1 MVLSYEIQTLEDEES
16 SYHTAPSPMVEP
28 VRFYPI
34 NNSAGERISDE
45 MLSLIK
51 FYDSAHK
58 SFVWRFCVPLKNC
71 VKQHKSHDF
80 WMKKEQKLR
89 FLWIFILRQNQIC
102 LSVTAIDTNTNGLFY
117 ADFCLFQRRT
127 CLFIVS
133 LFSPAWNGLIRT

>member
-58 SFVWRFCVPLKNC
+58 SFV
-71 VKQHKSHDF
+71 
-80 WMKKEQKLR
+80 
-89 FLWIFILRQNQIC
+89 
-102 LSVTAIDTNTNGLFY
+102 
-117 ADFCLFQRRT
+117 
-127 CLFIVS
+127 
-133 LFSPAWNGLIRT
+133 